1 MITRDVLNDVMTTQW
16 TKRKLQIKEDYQK
29 TLASEN
35 AQSQKMAKQLELVVG
50 EEGPGPLEFDSLI
63 NLSMIAEKAKEEIIR
78 REEKLRRSQE
88 RVSPKPFIIKDVYK
102 EDLNIVL
109 VRDIAGQSKL
119 VDGDTRH
126 SFLASQ
132 PLPSSVLQPA
142 GRIPHKT
149 MTNFTI
155 Q

>member
-1 MITRDVLNDVMTTQW
+1 
-16 TKRKLQIKEDYQK
+16 
-29 TLASEN
+29 
-35 AQSQKMAKQLELVVG
+35 MAKQLELIVG

-63 NLSMIAEKAKEEIIR
+63 NLSLIAEKAKEEIIR

-88 RVSPKPFIIKDVYK
+88 RVSPKPFIIQDVCK

-126 SFLASQ
+126 SFLAS
-132 PLPSSVLQPA
+132 
-142 GRIPHKT
+142 
-149 MTNFTI
+149 
-155 Q
+155 